1 MWSKTMD
8 MRKLLIS
15 SALAV
20 LFAMDAVSARADVV
34 YSYTGVAFTTVS
46 GSYTTS
52 MKVTGSIDLTSA
64 LGANFGPATVTPNS
78 FSFSDG
84 LQTITNTTPSVSSFF
99 VLQTGFFGNI
109 NFWQIVLAILLGEVV
124 DEIVVTLSGDHA
136 EFVPSQAFNNTAG
149 SWSAPVSTVPLPTT
163 LPLFATGLGALG
175 LLGWRRKKKA
185 LAVQSISV

>member
-1 MWSKTMD
+1 MD

-34 YSYTGVAFTTVS
+34 YSYTGAAFTTVS

-64 LGANFGPATVTPNS
+64 LGANFGPAIVTPNS

-84 LQTITNTTPSVSSFF
+84 LQTITNTTPSVSSSF

-109 NFWQIVLAILLGEVV
+109 NSWQIVLSILLGEVV
-124 DEIVVTLSGDHA
+124 DEIVVTLSGDYA
-136 EFVPSQAFNNTAG
+136 EFGFVPSQAFNNTAG
-149 SWSAPVSTVPLPTT
+149 SWSAPVSTVPLPAA
-163 LPLFATGLGALG
+163 LPLFASGLGALG

-185 LAVQSISV
+185 AALNA

>member
-20 LFAMDAVSARADVV
+20 LFAMDAVSGRADVV

-84 LQTITNTTPSVSSFF
+84 LQTITQTPPSVFSFF
-99 VLQTGFFGNI
+99 VLQTEFFGNI
-109 NFWQIVLAILLGEVV
+109 NFWQIVLSIIIGEQCC

-149 SWSAPVSTVPLPTT
+149 SWSAPVSTVPLPAT
-163 LPLFATGLGALG
+163 LPLFASGLGALG
-175 LLGWRRKKKA
+175 LLGWRRKKAA
-185 LAVQSISV
+185 LDFGT